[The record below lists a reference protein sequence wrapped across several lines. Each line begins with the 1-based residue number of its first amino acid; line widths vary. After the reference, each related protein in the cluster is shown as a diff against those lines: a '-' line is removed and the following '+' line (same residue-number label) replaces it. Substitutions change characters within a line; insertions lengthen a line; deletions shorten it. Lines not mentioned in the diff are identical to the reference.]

1 MMTWMILLLW
11 IMHQYHIGPV
21 LIDLEFCTFQFQL
34 SVTCIQWEP
43 CFSFH
48 GVNLLDSS
56 PRRPGPRNF
65 ITLST
70 RVWSK
75 IIIKDLLLTNS
86 YRYLLVFFF
95 FFWKNLGVFWG
106 KSTSWF
112 VNPKSVSKTLYN
124 WIEVIVD
131 YGSVFVTYGKITE
144 MKLSWKESS
153 FLPEVPLV
161 KLIQVEML
169 IICGYFLAWVY
180 TGCKVT
186 WKKNKDRV
194 KGFYWQ
200 NEKEE
205 RLVFYWWV
213 CFIVVVHKTPWPN
226 HTFTL
231 RSLWL

>member
-1 MMTWMILLLW
+1 MILLLW

-65 ITLST
+65 ITLWT

-86 YRYLLVFFF
+86 YRYLFVFSFFF
-95 FFWKNLGVFWG
+95 FFFFLKEFGCFGGNPHLDFWTQ
-106 KSTSWF
+106 SR
-112 VNPKSVSKTLYN
+112 SVSKTLYN

-131 YGSVFVTYGKITE
+131 YGSVFVTYRKITE
-144 MKLSWKESS
+144 IKSSWKESS
-153 FLPEVPLV
+153 VLAEVPLI
-161 KLIQVEML
+161 KLIGAANLQSSVT
-169 IICGYFLAWVY
+169 AW
-180 TGCKVT
+180 K
-186 WKKNKDRV
+186 
-194 KGFYWQ
+194 FQ
-200 NEKEE
+200 
-205 RLVFYWWV
+205 
-213 CFIVVVHKTPWPN
+213 P
-226 HTFTL
+226 
-231 RSLWL
+231 

>member
-1 MMTWMILLLW
+1 M
-11 IMHQYHIGPV
+11 
-21 LIDLEFCTFQFQL
+21 LIDVEFCTFQFQL

-70 RVWSK
+70 HVWSK

-86 YRYLLVFFF
+86 YRYLFVLIFFF
-95 FFWKNLGVFWG
+95 FFWKNLGDVFWG

-131 YGSVFVTYGKITE
+131 YRSGFVTYRKITE
-144 MKLSWKESS
+144 MKSSQKESS
-153 FLPEVPLV
+153 FLAEVPLI
-161 KLIQVEML
+161 KLIGAANFQSPV
-169 IICGYFLAWVY
+169 
-180 TGCKVT
+180 TGRK
-186 WKKNKDRV
+186 
-194 KGFYWQ
+194 FQ
-200 NEKEE
+200 
-205 RLVFYWWV
+205 
-213 CFIVVVHKTPWPN
+213 P
-226 HTFTL
+226 
-231 RSLWL
+231 